1 MSTTLFSPSSWT
13 PDHQGYKERP
23 LHKPTCEG
31 NTPSTCNC
39 GCSELWV
46 LNEDVI
52 DLVSG
57 KTGKWMFFPVF
68 SSKKTD
74 EYENSLDT
82 LWAMA
87 AEHTREGFAGWGLK
101 LSLKNMDK
109 PALMFYTKNYEDE
122 EDRERVKASVYS
134 LLADFG
140 IPTSKRSLRYK
151 TDEATAQGLYSARDV
166 DKRGH
171 QQGVSVSR
179 FHDVR
184 EVCKFFNTPRGCR
197 HGDECH
203 FRHE

>member
-1 MSTTLFSPSSWT
+1 MSSTLSSPSSWT

-74 EYENSLDT
+74 ENENSLDT

-87 AEHTREGFAGWGLK
+87 AENTREGFAGWGTK
-101 LSLKNMDK
+101 LSLKGMDK

-140 IPTSKRSLRYK
+140 IPTSIELNY
-151 TDEATAQGLYSARDV
+151 
-166 DKRGH
+166 
-171 QQGVSVSR
+171 
-179 FHDVR
+179 
-184 EVCKFFNTPRGCR
+184 
-197 HGDECH
+197 
-203 FRHE
+203 